1 MWTFVDKNTPLRD
14 WFLFGNANK
23 RSLSSNLIYPRSP
36 LVFFQVNPCKA
47 TVIQRADGELVLGRH
62 EHNHQ
67 GQVGAGLAAKITAKT
82 KAEAKK
88 NLFKPAMVIVN
99 EVLMEE
105 ITDAPCPSL
114 PKPVNLAKA
123 ANYMRQR
130 LRPSDPKSLDF
141 ELDEDHL
148 PEGFL
153 RRDVQVKLMTCNFYH
168 ELKLYLKF
176 LLKLWRLW
184 DHLPQTIQFQSRI
197 IQRFFVFCVWNNQL
211 MRLTRSPSPS
221 NSISKSYNSTIFCLL
236 CMK

>member
-1 MWTFVDKNTPLRD
+1 
-14 WFLFGNANK
+14 
-23 RSLSSNLIYPRSP
+23 
-36 LVFFQVNPCKA
+36 
-47 TVIQRADGELVLGRH
+47 
-62 EHNHQ
+62 
-67 GQVGAGLAAKITAKT
+67 
-82 KAEAKK
+82 
-88 NLFKPAMVIVN
+88 MVIVN

-130 LRPSDPKSLDF
+130 LRPTDPKSLDF

-197 IQRFFVFCVWNNQL
+197 NQL

-221 NSISKSYNSTIFCLL
+221 NSISKSFNPSIIFLL
-236 CMK
+236 GAWSSSSSICHRWAATYTFASQNLVRGRYIQALQGPIYAVTNDQRLRQERGTCKTNTPGICINVREKEERL